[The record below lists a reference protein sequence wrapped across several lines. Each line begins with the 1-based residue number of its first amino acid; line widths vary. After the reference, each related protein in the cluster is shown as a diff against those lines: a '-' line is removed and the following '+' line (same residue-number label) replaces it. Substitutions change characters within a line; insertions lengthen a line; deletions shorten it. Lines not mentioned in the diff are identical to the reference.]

1 MKKIFVG
8 LFLVLSAAASAQF
21 QQPETITID
30 SKYFNSKREIA
41 VFLPKGYQTY
51 PNRTYKVVYLF
62 DAQNSIFV
70 DYLLATSN
78 YLSSLSSTFISP
90 YILVGIKTRNRQ
102 FEFLPKNKTEQPY
115 KDYSPKVKL
124 GGADTLLAHLENE
137 VLPEINKRYRT
148 NKYNIAIG
156 HSLGATFAIYSLIHA
171 PKIFNAVIAIS
182 PNLYYDNEQILNQI
196 KERSNYLKL
205 QTKFLYVAY
214 SKNGKLESRFYP
226 ASEKFQ
232 SFLKKNPL
240 PGLYSKVQFLPDTD
254 HSETPLA
261 GIYRG
266 LTELNKQFIIDENV
280 EGFYSKADP
289 QFVENLKRYYAN
301 QSKKIG
307 LKLPAIDDINHLSYN
322 LFYSGKTDHAIRIA
336 SWAVELYPDDVNLYD
351 SLGELVQNSGEKDE
365 ARIIYQKGIEVV
377 ELQKN
382 LLDASSYN
390 SLKNALVK
398 RLHSLEGK

>member
-1 MKKIFVG
+1 MKKIFVCF
-8 LFLVLSAAASAQF
+8 FLVLSAAALSQF
-21 QQPETITID
+21 KQPETITID

-41 VFLPKGYQTY
+41 VFLPEGYQTY
-51 PNRTYKVVYLF
+51 PNRAYKVVYLF
-62 DAQNSIFV
+62 DAQNSTFV
-70 DYLLATSN
+70 DYLVATSN

-90 YILVGIKTRNRQ
+90 YILVGIKSGNRQ

-115 KDYSPKVKL
+115 KDYSPNVKL
-124 GGADTLLAHLENE
+124 GGADTFLAHLENE
-137 VLPEINKRYRT
+137 VIPEINKRFRT

-171 PKIFNAVIAIS
+171 PKTFNAVIAIS

-196 KERSNYLKL
+196 KERGNYLKL

-214 SKNGKLESRFYP
+214 SKNGTLESRFYP

-232 SFLKKNPL
+232 SFFKKNPL
-240 PGLYSKVQFLPDTD
+240 PGLYSKVEFLPDTD

-266 LTELNKQFIIDENV
+266 LTELNKQLIIDENV

-289 QFVENLKRYYAN
+289 QFVESLKRYYAS
-301 QSKKIG
+301 QSKKFG
-307 LKLPAIDDINHLSYN
+307 LKLPAIEDINHISYN
-322 LFYSGKTDHAIRIA
+322 MFYSGKTDHAIQIA

-351 SLGELVQNSGEKDE
+351 SLGELLQNSGKKDE
-365 ARIIYQKGIEVV
+365 ARRIYQKGIELMA
-377 ELQKN
+377 LQKN
-382 LLDASSYN
+382 LMDASSYN
-390 SLKNALVK
+390 SLKSALVE

>member
-8 LFLVLSAAASAQF
+8 LFLVLSAAASSQF

-30 SKYFNSKREIA
+30 SKYFNSRREIA
-41 VFLPKGYQTY
+41 VFLPQGYQTY

-62 DAQNSIFV
+62 DAQNSTFV
-70 DYLLATSN
+70 DYVLATSN

-102 FEFLPKNKTEQPY
+102 FEFLPKNQTEQPY

-137 VLPEINKRYRT
+137 VIPEINKRYRT

-171 PKIFNAVIAIS
+171 PKIFNVVIAIS

-196 KERSNYLKL
+196 KEPSNYLKL

-214 SKNGKLESRFYP
+214 SKNGTLESRFYP

-232 SFLKKNPL
+232 SFFKKNPL
-240 PGLYSKVQFLPDTD
+240 PGLIL
-254 HSETPLA
+254 
-261 GIYRG
+261 R
-266 LTELNKQFIIDENV
+266 
-280 EGFYSKADP
+280 
-289 QFVENLKRYYAN
+289 
-301 QSKKIG
+301 
-307 LKLPAIDDINHLSYN
+307 
-322 LFYSGKTDHAIRIA
+322 
-336 SWAVELYPDDVNLYD
+336 
-351 SLGELVQNSGEKDE
+351 
-365 ARIIYQKGIEVV
+365 
-377 ELQKN
+377 
-382 LLDASSYN
+382 
-390 SLKNALVK
+390 
-398 RLHSLEGK
+398 